1 MARFILD
8 WFLIDSVICSL
19 TAFLVMASDSFSNE
33 ESFKQYTTASLV
45 LLNTSSFV
53 VTASSKSLSLSTKST
68 QQIWATLLLLSPEIG
83 ILDKAID
90 KVKCKECCS

>member
-8 WFLIDSVICSL
+8 WFLIDSGICSL
-19 TAFLVMASDSFSNE
+19 TAFLVMESDSFSNE

-53 VTASSKSLSLSTKST
+53 VTASSESLSLSTKST
-68 QQIWATLLLLSPEIG
+68 QQIWATLLLLSPEIA
-83 ILDKAID
+83 ILDKTID
-90 KVKCKECCS
+90 KVKRKEWCS